1 MHILPISVILYIY
14 RPNIKAARNDDIL
27 ISNSNSNSNSGS
39 GIDNEYNN
47 GNDSLKTN

>member
-14 RPNIKAARNDDIL
+14 RPNIKAAKNDDVL
-27 ISNSNSNSNSGS
+27 INNSNSGS
-39 GIDNEYNN
+39 DNEYNN

>member
-27 ISNSNSNSNSGS
+27 INNSNNGS
-39 GIDNEYNN
+39 DNEYNN

>member
-27 ISNSNSNSNSGS
+27 INNSNSNSGS
-39 GIDNEYNN
+39 DNEYNN